1 MGDFLN
7 NLAAEHDPE
16 SETFPNKINGRLT
29 LVSVSPDE
37 TLSIGKRIAATL
49 CQGSII
55 AINGELGSGK
65 TFLAKGIAAG
75 LGIQENLTSPTYTII
90 SEYPCSPVL
99 YHIDA
104 YRLDGDRDF
113 EDIGGPEILNSG
125 GICII
130 EWSDR
135 IIKSLP
141 DNVIAISMKITGPSS
156 REIQIKGLEKL

>member
-1 MGDFLN
+1 L
-7 NLAAEHDPE
+7 HK
-16 SETFPNKINGRLT
+16 SILT
-29 LVSVSPDE
+29 LVSESPDE
-37 TLSIGKRIAATL
+37 TLSIGKRIAVTL
-49 CQGSII
+49 CQGSVI

-75 LGIQENLTSPTYTII
+75 LGIRENLTSPTYTII
-90 SEYPCSPVL
+90 SEYAGPPFL

-104 YRLDGDRDF
+104 YRLAGDRDF
-113 EDIGGPEILNSG
+113 EDIGGREILNSG

-130 EWSDR
+130 EWSNR

-141 DNVIAISMKITGPSS
+141 DNVITISMKITGPSS